1 MRRKASTCEMRIEAP
16 GHPPPTGSQPP
27 AAGPLHP
34 PVPPGLPFL
43 SSSKTRANHRLCHP
57 PLLALILH
65 NRHQG
70 KVKIPVSERSQQNRS
85 WGRAGKGGS
94 QPDPPSPPG
103 LGASLC
109 RGGGPLIETGL
120 PVFFLIYSFISKP
133 TTSCRT
139 EMRVKTTLEWEG
151 FGLNSTHTVR

>member
-1 MRRKASTCEMRIEAP
+1 MRRKASACEMRIEAP
-16 GHPPPTGSQPP
+16 GRPPPTGFQLP
-27 AAGPLHP
+27 AVGPLQP

-43 SSSKTRANHRLCHP
+43 SSSKTRANHHLCQP

-109 RGGGPLIETGL
+109 RGGGSPQTTAHPPARFQNSQESSALGQLEGSL
-120 PVFFLIYSFISKP
+120 P
-133 TTSCRT
+133 R
-139 EMRVKTTLEWEG
+139 
-151 FGLNSTHTVR
+151 